1 MDEETATQLA
11 RRQDQV
17 LRKLADGRYALVNR
31 TDALLGRWRRK
42 AGDRGLTL
50 HQVERELRRR

>member
-1 MDEETATQLA
+1 MDEETATSLA

-17 LRKLADGRYALVNR
+17 LRKLPNGRYLLANR
-31 TDALLGRWRRK
+31 TDALLGRWRRR

-50 HQVERELRRR
+50 HQVERQLRGK